1 MASTCCLSKLDD
13 SEQTFFDEDPLVYE
27 DRPPA
32 RRSSSHATMDGS
44 RVHQDFGAED
54 ADRLLHLRTDWMTQ
68 STLDALEA
76 KFATTGQVWK
86 WVDHNANAFQVF
98 FRELRPERIQGQ
110 AAYRVEI
117 AFDIIAEIE

>member
-1 MASTCCLSKLDD
+1 MSSTCCLSKLDD
-13 SEQTFFDEDPLVYE
+13 SEQTFFE
-27 DRPPA
+27 
-32 RRSSSHATMDGS
+32 
-44 RVHQDFGAED
+44 
-54 ADRLLHLRTDWMTQ
+54 MTQ